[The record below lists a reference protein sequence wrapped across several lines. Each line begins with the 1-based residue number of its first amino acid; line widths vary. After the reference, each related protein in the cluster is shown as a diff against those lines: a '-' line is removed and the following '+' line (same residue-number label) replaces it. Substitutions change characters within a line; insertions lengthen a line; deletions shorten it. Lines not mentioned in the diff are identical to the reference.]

1 VAWAAACGAL
11 PGGGTALTAQ
21 PGRPHTGST
30 TCNCTGAF
38 VLHIL
43 TFSSSAV
50 LIRHWF
56 EIDLDDSSM
65 EHGARIEI
73 RELAS
78 HPHRGTESAA
88 QLITADRPLWRAD
101 LFDRLGSEPG
111 SFDAAHYHPRFDGV
125 EPCDRVWDP
134 VLTAAPWDWLADQ
147 IASLGAT
154 PSRDGWSLDPDDAA
168 ELACLAGQVVAIARQ
183 FGPDRCG
190 SAAECFGLTRDV
202 QSAVSLMI
210 STLHAPEL
218 LNRDWVTPWVS

>member
-1 VAWAAACGAL
+1 MGA
-11 PGGGTALTAQ
+11 ALTAW
-21 PGRPHTGST
+21 PGQPHTGPT
-30 TCNCTGAF
+30 TRNLHRGV

-43 TFSSSAV
+43 TFSRSAV

-56 EIDLDDSSM
+56 EIDLDDASM

-73 RELAS
+73 RELAG

-88 QLITADRPLWRAD
+88 QLITADRPRWRAGR
-101 LFDRLGSEPG
+101 FDRRGSDPG
-111 SFDAAHYHPRFDGV
+111 RFDAAHYHPRFAGV
-125 EPCDRVWDP
+125 EPCARVWDP

-147 IASLGAT
+147 IAGLGAA

-168 ELACLAGQVVAIARQ
+168 ELSGLAGQVVTIARQ

-190 SAAECFGLTRDV
+190 SAVECFGLTRDV
-202 QSAVSLMI
+202 RGTVNLMI
-210 STLHAPEL
+210 STLQAPEL